1 MRTVNV
7 KGESTVNSGRCTME
21 RISPWP
27 RTVTLPKTTPTVGR
41 RASTL
46 EQRPGS
52 AETPTLIPKETVQQ
66 LRVLLNP
73 KHPLFGTLPY
83 MELLARLR
91 DPRLQPLHPDQL
103 LLTESACRF
112 IDLRQAVLQE
122 REETGEYIAP
132 GGIRTSRHDV
142 NRQQH

>member
-21 RISPWP
+21 RTSPWP

-73 KHPLFGTLPY
+73 EHPLFGTLPY
-83 MELLARLR
+83 AELLACL
-91 DPRLQPLHPDQL
+91 
-103 LLTESACRF
+103 
-112 IDLRQAVLQE
+112 
-122 REETGEYIAP
+122 
-132 GGIRTSRHDV
+132 
-142 NRQQH
+142 